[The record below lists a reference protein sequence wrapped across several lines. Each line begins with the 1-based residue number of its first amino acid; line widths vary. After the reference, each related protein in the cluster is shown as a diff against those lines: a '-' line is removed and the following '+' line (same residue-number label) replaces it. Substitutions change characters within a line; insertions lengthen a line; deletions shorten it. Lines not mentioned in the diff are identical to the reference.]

1 VHDPCQGPPTH
12 ADKVWATTITSDPGV
27 LAPPPVDLDGWYAK
41 ASPGPFYPCQ
51 VSSGTPPVFENEISP
66 KLRNRSVP
74 GSFNL
79 TPSNS
84 YTCKTMAGENPWGE
98 LSWDNSTKVLTVR
111 GTIFIDGNAYVS
123 QSGTYDGQA
132 TLYLSGS
139 FLINNAKFCAVK
151 SGANCDYA
159 SGAWDPNTR
168 LLTIVADGDGGQT
181 GVSAGDSLAF
191 SGRDITEWQGAMYGG
206 AYRVQLNAGIK
217 AAGPI
222 IADEVV
228 LNATVQEQGFSTLS
242 EVPTGMPGNLL
253 VAAQPDSPELYS
265 G

>member
-1 VHDPCQGPPTH
+1 VDIGSNRPRLIKCAATDEEHLRTPILAEERDLAIGTAEDPLPAAIIARNADRLRLSCQNLDVAGLDQQVDHERAARLPLTALAVAAVDEERLRRQAVAH
-12 ADKVWATTITSDPGV
+12 AAARASAFPLPGHCRKQSKRRDSASLQTS
-27 LAPPPVDLDGWYAK
+27 
-41 ASPGPFYPCQ
+41 
-51 VSSGTPPVFENEISP
+51 SSEGT
-66 KLRNRSVP
+66 
-74 GSFNL
+74 
-79 TPSNS
+79 
-84 YTCKTMAGENPWGE
+84 
-98 LSWDNSTKVLTVR
+98 
-111 GTIFIDGNAYVS
+111 
-123 QSGTYDGQA
+123 
-132 TLYLSGS
+132 
-139 FLINNAKFCAVK
+139 
-151 SGANCDYA
+151 

-168 LLTIVADGDGGQT
+168 LLTIVANGDGGQT
-181 GVSAGDSLAF
+181 AVPAGDSLAF
-191 SGRDITEWQGAMYGG
+191 SGKDITEWQGAMYGG